1 MQLLKDTFRYSL
13 TLIFLVIFILNANLY
28 GASDKLYNGFYVGS
42 VVKDSVEVLVTQ
54 SLIKVSLSDGSV
66 YNFKAN

>member
-1 MQLLKDTFRYSL
+1 MQIIINSLQIIFMQLLKDTFRYNL

-42 VVKDSVEVLVTQ
+42 VVKDSV
-54 SLIKVSLSDGSV
+54 G
-66 YNFKAN
+66 F